1 MKNFDSNPKI
11 SVIVPIYKVEN
22 FLHQCI
28 SSILNQTFRDIE
40 VILVDEGE
48 DDTCYAI
55 MCYFASKDERVKII
69 HERNGG
75 YGASVNKALKIVR
88 GEYISIIESDDFIEE
103 HMYED
108 MYSKALQTDAD
119 IVKTP
124 FYYFYDGDKNN
135 GDRYVECSFAQR
147 LDAILPPQ
155 GFTILQYPQFMGVHP
170 SLWSALYKTSF
181 FKDFNIKFIEARG
194 GAYIDQNFRVESY
207 LAARKIVWLGKPYY
221 RYRMT
226 NPTATSAAGNI
237 DVDTVLKR
245 WSEVHKFI
253 EESYPDTIQYF
264 GHELVA
270 EVYHTAVSWTRAF
283 FKNKEQVKNLEK
295 IILFY
300 TDDMIKKCKVL
311 NAEQRNELLIF
322 RKKSEMGKLYSF
334 FTEKHEHPIKETRSL
349 PRRLL
354 RYLHFDIVLQ
364 HNRLSVHLFK
374 GCANRYFF
382 WRSIFFEMF
391 SVDVT
396 IGK

>member
-1 MKNFDSNPKI
+1 MKNAENNPKI

-22 FLHQCI
+22 YLYQCI
-28 SSILNQTFRDIE
+28 SSILNQTFHDIE

-69 HERNGG
+69 HEKNGG

-108 MYSKALQTDAD
+108 MYRRAHQTNAD

-135 GDRYVECSFAQR
+135 GDHYVECTFSKRF
-147 LDAILPPQ
+147 DAVLPPE
-155 GFTILQYPQFMGVHP
+155 GFTILEYPQFMGVHP
-170 SLWSALYKTSF
+170 SLWSAIYKTSF
-181 FKDFNIKFIEARG
+181 FRDFNIKFNEVKG
-194 GAYIDQNFRVESY
+194 GAYIDHNFRVESY
-207 LAARKIVWLGKPYY
+207 LPARKIVWLGKPYY

-226 NPTATSAAGNI
+226 NPGASSAAGNI
-237 DVDTVLKR
+237 NVDAVLKR
-245 WSEVHKFI
+245 WSEVHQFI
-253 EESYPDTIQYF
+253 EENYPGTLQYF

-270 EVYHTAVSWTRAF
+270 EMYHTAYSWTRAF
-283 FKNKEQVKNLEK
+283 FSNKEQVELLEK
-295 IILFY
+295 IILY
-300 TDDMIKKCKVL
+300 YDSEMIKKCNVL
-311 NAEQRNELLIF
+311 NSQQRNELLVIHQES
-322 RKKSEMGKLYSF
+322 KKGVLYEQ
-334 FTEKHEHPIKETRSL
+334 FTKNDDLNKKTRSL

-354 RYLHFDIVLQ
+354 RYLHFDFILQ
-364 HNRLSVHLFK
+364 HNKLNLHLFK

-382 WRSIFFEMF
+382 WRCIFFEIF
-391 SVDVT
+391 SIDITV
-396 IGK
+396 GK